1 MQMNQRCGGR
11 FHHQRVSCRSDFKAT
26 RRVLFK
32 SYNSLTFACQ
42 RLLRDNDFFL
52 LLTLF
57 DIFLTQIIASE
68 GEGRKPSSD
77 RDKYVAESE
86 FALLGI
92 LSNNVNK
99 YLSI

>member
-1 MQMNQRCGGR
+1 M
-11 FHHQRVSCRSDFKAT
+11 F
-26 RRVLFK
+26 LFK

-42 RLLRDNDFFL
+42 RLLRDDDFFFFL